1 MTCMLISLCS
11 TCLIQKMTSQS
22 CNVVTHCTWIAYMK
36 CMSMLSDSPTL
47 NRLYVVFP
55 SYIDVGCYGRIYTV
69 HLSYLIDRYQA
80 SKIKGL
86 CIGWFLFANDVYQW
100 KSAVCFL
107 TMISSSVHCGCRYCC
122 PLCSKSVCDMSS
134 VWEQID
140 REIASTQMPESHINK
155 RVSILIALNVS

>member
-1 MTCMLISLCS
+1 
-11 TCLIQKMTSQS
+11 MTSQS

-55 SYIDVGCYGRIYTV
+55 SYIDVGCYGRMYTV
-69 HLSYLIDRYQA
+69 HLSYPVDRYQA

-86 CIGWFLFANDVYQW
+86 CIGWFLFANDVHQW

-122 PLCSKSVCDMSS
+122 PLCFKFVCDMSS

-140 REIASTQMPESHINK
+140 QEIVSTQMLESHIN
-155 RVSILIALNVS
+155 RCCSLLL